1 MPKKF
6 IPDAALLNTILTR
19 YKETNSYAAVS
30 RETGLSAAIIKRIIT
45 ENTEGAAKGKEYI
58 FTGIAPKETFLPTK
72 AQYYYQIICLMK
84 EHLNV

>member
-6 IPDAALLNTILTR
+6 IPDAVLLNTILTC

-30 RETGLSAAIIKRIIT
+30 RETGLSAAIVKRIIT
-45 ENTEGAAKGKEYI
+45 ENTKKGEEYI
-58 FTGIAPKETFLPTK
+58 FIGLAPNETSLPTK

-84 EHLNV
+84 EHLNVQD